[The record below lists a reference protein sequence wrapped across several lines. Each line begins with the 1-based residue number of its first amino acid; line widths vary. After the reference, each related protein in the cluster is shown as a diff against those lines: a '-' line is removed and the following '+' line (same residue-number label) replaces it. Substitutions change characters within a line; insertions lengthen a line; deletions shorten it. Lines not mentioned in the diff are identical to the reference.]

1 MSAGTMA
8 KIVSKTAKA
17 QDKPKKPVGRPRIE
31 QYILEN
37 NKQAYEF
44 HKNWIIEAMSEDK
57 QA

>member
-1 MSAGTMA
+1 MA
-8 KIVSKTAKA
+8 VKA
-17 QDKPKKPVGRPRIE
+17 KKPIGRPRIE

-44 HKNWIIEAMSEDK
+44 HKNWIMEVMSEDK

>member
-1 MSAGTMA
+1 MA
-8 KIVSKTAKA
+8 VKA
-17 QDKPKKPVGRPRIE
+17 KKPVGRPRIE

-44 HKNWIIEAMSEDK
+44 HKNWIIEAMNEDK